1 MKKRTLVSAALLMQL
16 FLCTGAFAYESEFT
30 NSKAAN
36 ADLPAKAK
44 LEAYKVGKDFMTT
57 KVRAEWT
64 KEQLQAFQ
72 RQGIFRNIPALA
84 FQTDASDALKPKV
97 IMTNLPGVKVD
108 LNTGGEDAGDEVIV
122 SILGGDRLNPDKSY
136 TLYTG
141 WSSRE
146 GSDKPILTLHS
157 LQRFGQPG
165 GTINDLS
172 DTKDQ
177 LARIEW
183 KQVNE
188 KNPNFKAAPAD
199 FKVSFP
205 SHADEKNIKKVKG
218 EYTNIYSK
226 ETLEQ
231 YRKGAAQRV
240 QSLSEQSIWPFAA
253 TFKKST
259 VTDLKM
265 LAEQYKLKIS
275 QAYAIGTTADGEE
288 YTVVWF
294 GDDINDLSLLEENPR
309 FVKFHI
315 TEIEGRASGDSLR
328 SLSISPSVSLVE
340 TADKERQPTGIYWLE
355 QLGSTSK

>member
-1 MKKRTLVSAALLMQL
+1 MKKRTVVTAALAMQL

-64 KEQLQAFQ
+64 KEQIQAFQ
-72 RQGIFRNIPALA
+72 RQGILRNIPALA

-141 WSSRE
+141 WSSRD
-146 GSDKPILTLHS
+146 GNDKPSLTLHT

-188 KNPNFKAAPAD
+188 TNPNFKAAPAD

-218 EYTNIYSK
+218 EYTGIYSK

-231 YRKGAAQRV
+231 YRKAAAERV
-240 QSLSEQSIWPFAA
+240 DILSEQSIWPFAA

-259 VTDLKM
+259 VTDPKK
-265 LAEQYKLKIS
+265 LAELYKLNIS
-275 QAYAIGTTADGEE
+275 QVYAIGETADGEE
-288 YTVVWF
+288 FTVIWF
-294 GDDINDLSLLEENPR
+294 GDDLKDLSLLEKHPG
-309 FVKFHI
+309 FTKFHI
-315 TEIEGRASGDSLR
+315 IEIEGRASGDSLR
-328 SLSISPSVSLVE
+328 SLAHSSSVSLVE
-340 TADKERQPTGIYWLE
+340 VADKDRQPTGIYWLD
-355 QLGSTSK
+355 QLSSASK

>member
-1 MKKRTLVSAALLMQL
+1 MKKRTVVSAALAMQL
-16 FLCTGAFAYESEFT
+16 FLCTGAFAYQSEFT

-64 KEQLQAFQ
+64 KEQIQAFQ
-72 RQGIFRNIPALA
+72 KQDIFRNIPALA

-108 LNTGGEDAGDEVIV
+108 LNTGGENAGDEVIV
-122 SILGGDRLNPDKSY
+122 SMLGGDRLNPNKSY

-141 WSSRE
+141 WSSRD
-146 GSDKPILTLHS
+146 GNDKPSLTLHS

-183 KQVNE
+183 KQVSETNS
-188 KNPNFKAAPAD
+188 NFKSAPENLAA
-199 FKVSFP
+199 SSI
-205 SHADEKNIKKVKG
+205 SHVDEKNIKTVKG
-218 EYTNIYSK
+218 DYTNIYSK

-231 YRKGAAQRV
+231 YRKSAAQRV
-240 QSLSEQSIWPFAA
+240 ESLSEQSFWPFAA
-253 TFKKST
+253 TFKNSATSDPK
-259 VTDLKM
+259 K
-265 LAEQYKLKIS
+265 LAEIYSLQIS
-275 QAYAIGTTADGEE
+275 QVYAIGKTEDGEE
-288 YTVVWF
+288 FTVIWF
-294 GDDINDLSLLEENPR
+294 GDDLKDLSLLEKHPR
-309 FVKFHI
+309 FTKFRI
-315 TEIEGRASGDSLR
+315 IEIEGRATGDSLR
-328 SLSISPSVSLVE
+328 SLAHSSSVSLVE
-340 TADKERQPTGIYWLE
+340 VADKDRQPTGIYWLD
-355 QLGSTSK
+355 QLYCD

>member
-1 MKKRTLVSAALLMQL
+1 MKKRTVISAALAMQL
-16 FLCTGAFAYESEFT
+16 FLCTGAFAYQSEFT

-44 LEAYKVGKDFMTT
+44 LEAYKVGKDFLTT
-57 KVRAEWT
+57 MVRPEWT
-64 KEQLQAFQ
+64 KEQIQAFQ
-72 RQGIFRNIPALA
+72 RQSIFRNIPALA

-108 LNTGGEDAGDEVIV
+108 LNTGGEDAGDEIIV

-146 GSDKPILTLHS
+146 GSDKPSLTLHS

-183 KQVNE
+183 KQVSE
-188 KNPNFKAAPAD
+188 TNPNFKVAPAELSA
-199 FKVSFP
+199 SFP
-205 SHADEKNIKKVKG
+205 SHSDEKNIKKVKG
-218 EYTNIYSK
+218 EYPNIYSK

-240 QSLSEQSIWPFAA
+240 QSLSEQSMWRFAA
-253 TFKKST
+253 TFKKAT
-259 VTDLKM
+259 NLDPKK

-275 QAYAIGTTADGEE
+275 QVYAIGTTADGKE
-288 YTVVWF
+288 YTVTWF
-294 GDDINDLSLLEENPR
+294 GDDIKDLSLLEDNPR

-315 TEIEGRASGDSLR
+315 TEIEGRAGGDSLQ
-328 SLSISPSVSLVE
+328 SLSLSPSVSLVE
-340 TADKERQPTGIYWLE
+340 AEDKDRQPTGIYWLD
-355 QLGSTSK
+355 QLYSASK